1 MAIYRESRSPLEASP
16 DGYVSE
22 NNPPPI
28 DPGLRAMQTSCT
40 VCHTVAR
47 IQAKNLSMDDWQML
61 IDDMKGKGAIL
72 RGNDEA
78 LLLEYLVKN
87 YGPK

>member
-1 MAIYRESRSPLEASP
+1 
-16 DGYVSE
+16 
-22 NNPPPI
+22 
-28 DPGLRAMQTSCT
+28 MQTACT

-47 IQAKNLSMDDWQML
+47 IQTKNLSMDDWQML